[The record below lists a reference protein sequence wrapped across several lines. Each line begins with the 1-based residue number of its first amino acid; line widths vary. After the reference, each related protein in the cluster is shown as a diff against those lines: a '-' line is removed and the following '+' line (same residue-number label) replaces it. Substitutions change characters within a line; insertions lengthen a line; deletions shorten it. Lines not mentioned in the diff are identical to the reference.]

1 MPKRPISDLDCED
14 SHCLQSKMH
23 VSVKEINQGICA
35 ASNMKAVYRNARIFH
50 FILLRSMIICVFFLN
65 LFSERTLNLLFQGSK
80 GAKPNQPAV
89 IPTTMLPTSHHPRYS
104 QTILTASGQILS
116 PTEGQ
121 QPAAFPSVT
130 LPCKS
135 CSSLNMVL
143 ERCRFCEGT
152 FCEGCF
158 KICCVCSGEYCSK
171 CSIQMWV
178 FLVTF
183 KKETLTYLSVFFSS
197 YSREECSICLS
208 CATERGSL

>member
-1 MPKRPISDLDCED
+1 
-14 SHCLQSKMH
+14 
-23 VSVKEINQGICA
+23 
-35 ASNMKAVYRNARIFH
+35 
-50 FILLRSMIICVFFLN
+50 MIIRVFFLN

-104 QTILTASGQILS
+104 QTILTASGQISS

-121 QPAAFPSVT
+121 QPAAFPSVP

-183 KKETLTYLSVFFSS
+183 KKETLTYLSVFFPVTQERNAAYAFHVQQKEVLYKLRS
-197 YSREECSICLS
+197 YINLFLEYI
-208 CATERGSL
+208 